1 MEIKSMPAAALP
13 VEDAANQKSL
23 KFQPQ
28 SAEKNKVAAKK
39 VAREFEAM
47 FVGMMLKSM
56 RETVGKD
63 KLTGGGHGE
72 EVYQS
77 LLDQEYAKGVV
88 ESGGVG
94 LARMIEK
101 QLVRQGKKVE
111 PENGGLKNVY

>member
-1 MEIKSMPAAALP
+1 MDVSTTPVTAMP
-13 VEDAANQKSL
+13 VEDVKLRQSL

-28 SAEKNKVAAKK
+28 SAEKEKAAAKK
-39 VAREFEAM
+39 VAREFEVM

-88 ESGGVG
+88 DSGGVG

-101 QLVRQGKKVE
+101 QLVRQDKKVE